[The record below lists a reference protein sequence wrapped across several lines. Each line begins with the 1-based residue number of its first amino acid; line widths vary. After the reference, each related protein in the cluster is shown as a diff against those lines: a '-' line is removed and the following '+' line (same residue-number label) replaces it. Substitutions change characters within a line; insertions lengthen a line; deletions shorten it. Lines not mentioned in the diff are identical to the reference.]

1 MELKDIYIY
10 RITHI
15 ENIPHI
21 LNYGITHRDSH
32 YRNTKYRNIGDMSL
46 IDTRSK
52 RVVTIDNGQF
62 EIKDSNKSITLG
74 NYTPFYFGVR
84 MPMLYV
90 AQQGGNFV
98 EQPTKPAEIV
108 YLSISLQKL
117 ILTGVD
123 FFFTDGHATDNLTS
137 FYDKTKISELGNIID
152 WTAIKS
158 RYWGGG
164 ENLNAKR
171 KKQAELLISGD
182 LEPKLIMGMGCYNEE
197 AKKRLI
203 SMGVSQ
209 EKIKIIPQSYY

>member
-1 MELKDIYIY
+1 
-10 RITHI
+10 
-15 ENIPHI
+15 
-21 LNYGITHRDSH
+21 
-32 YRNTKYRNIGDMSL
+32 
-46 IDTRSK
+46 
-52 RVVTIDNGQF
+52 
-62 EIKDSNKSITLG
+62 
-74 NYTPFYFGVR
+74 
-84 MPMLYV
+84 MP
-90 AQQGGNFV
+90 
-98 EQPTKPAEIV
+98 TEIV

-117 ILTGVD
+117 ILTGID

-137 FYDKTKISELGNIID
+137 FYDKTKISELVNIID

-158 RYWGGG
+158 RYWGGS

-203 SMGVSQ
+203 SMGVCQ